1 LFWQSAWAVAAVAV
15 VVRKVMSMVRHQRVH
30 REAPPVT
37 EVPMAA
43 AQVVLAVQVGQA
55 VLPMAAR
62 VEPVVQAVALEVQ
75 AAVERVAAG

>member
-1 LFWQSAWAVAAVAV
+1 
-15 VVRKVMSMVRHQRVH
+15 
-30 REAPPVT
+30 
-37 EVPMAA
+37 MAA

-62 VEPVVQAVALEVQ
+62 VEPEAQAVRAVALEVQ